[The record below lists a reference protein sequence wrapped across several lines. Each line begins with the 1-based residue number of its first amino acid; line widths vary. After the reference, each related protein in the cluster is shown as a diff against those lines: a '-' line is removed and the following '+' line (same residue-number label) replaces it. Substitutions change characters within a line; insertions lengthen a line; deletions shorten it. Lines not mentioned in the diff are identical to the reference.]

1 MASLQQEKQK
11 PPNTKAYGS
20 TNTNSRTQE
29 STDDEGSSQY
39 SSSHHKIPSKTDPP
53 SNEYVLNVAFLSFV
67 GFMALQAFFALLA
80 NSQSMM
86 ADSEAMSVDA
96 LTYLF
101 NMCAERFKHRPL
113 SPKELELPVAVRTHQ
128 REMHRL
134 YLELIPPLISV
145 VTLILVTI
153 HAIQEAWETLY
164 GLGRGEEE
172 EDVSAGL
179 MLFFSGLN
187 LVLDA
192 VNVACFARAHQA
204 YGLQATAVAATT
216 GTENHWKHQQQERES
231 LSLLEQQQHQ
241 QQNAMGL
248 TLLQEGHPS
257 LEMAGSHTADN
268 NSTPQDDYLE
278 SWFGDVN
285 LNMCSAWT
293 VS

>member
-1 MASLQQEKQK
+1 MSSQK
-11 PPNTKAYGS
+11 PQDQLNSKTYGS
-20 TNTNSRTQE
+20 TDNSNGNSRTQE
-29 STDDEGSSQY
+29 STDDDEDTSQY
-39 SSSHHKIPSKTDPP
+39 SSHNKISSSTDPP

-67 GFMALQAFFALLA
+67 GFMALQAFFALMA

-101 NMCAERFKHRPL
+101 NMCAERFKHRPYTL
-113 SPKELELPVAVRTHQ
+113 KELELPVAVRNHQ

-153 HAIQEAWETLY
+153 HAIKEAWETLY
-164 GLGRGEEE
+164 GSGRGEEE
-172 EDVSAGL
+172 DDVSAGL

-187 LVLDA
+187 LVLDV
-192 VNVACFARAHQA
+192 VNVTCFARAHQA
-204 YGLQATAVAATT
+204 YGLQATTT
-216 GTENHWKHQQQERES
+216 TTEAERERLLLLDQQEQP
-231 LSLLEQQQHQ
+231 QQ
-241 QQNAMGL
+241 AVGL
-248 TLLQEGHPS
+248 TLIQEGHRAS
-257 LEMAGSHTADN
+257 EMVGSSNDSSAPH
-268 NSTPQDDYLE
+268 DDYLE

-293 VS
+293 VRHPT